1 MSYYNEEEYND
12 NSYSGEDD
20 DYEEKEDVFGCKI
33 TATVP
38 ITLKNSNNDERVGI
52 TTFLIIN
59 NENIST
65 QCFTNE
71 EFKVFMKNRPPLF
84 LYHGKADESF
94 PVMKLLDNTVVE
106 CNYFML
112 MRYSTFLL
120 YAPYKIPIGSAFG
133 VSRDHGNIETVF
145 RIIPVPRVSMYNL
158 SSLMKNL
165 FSDTIK
171 MCKKEDFSAG
181 NFPPYPVEILSKPS
195 GFCEI
200 EIRNTFP
207 VLENVFNPRGGFVS
221 KLRMNKN
228 KSIPF
233 FFEYI
238 EYTDNY
244 ESKKFKS
251 EILKDEIIDGDTEVK
266 VTENDNK
273 YTILVK
279 RNGEKFFNCYVG
291 KNENVQNNDE
301 NENENN
307 DEIPERARNNINLLN
322 TLESLENLTI
332 PQRNQ
337 LYNIIGNFNN
347 LYHELNN
354 SNIRS
359 QISNLLIRANTI
371 RERISNQVP
380 ESLNN
385 FTTKLN
391 ILESL
396 ENFTEINRSELT
408 KLITDLKDEIEEVE
422 DEEDDN
428 LRTQLIDLL
437 IRARALR
444 TRYR

>member
-200 EIRNTFP
+200 EIQNTFP